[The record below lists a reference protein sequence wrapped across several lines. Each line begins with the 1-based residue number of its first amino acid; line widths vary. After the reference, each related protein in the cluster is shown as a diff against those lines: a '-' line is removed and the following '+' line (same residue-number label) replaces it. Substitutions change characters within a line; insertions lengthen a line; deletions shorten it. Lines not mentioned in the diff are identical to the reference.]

1 MFQRRRRT
9 SDKSPIDPTNPET
22 TTFAKNLVVEG
33 RVHSPGDFI
42 LYGNLKGDLEVGGRL
57 RAMAGS
63 LVQGT
68 LTAGEAS
75 LQGTVDGPVTVSGK
89 LEVARS
95 ARLEGDVT
103 AGTLAIAEGAVLL
116 GSMRIAGETHR
127 YVERREA
134 EVPESVE
141 AS

>member
-1 MFQRRRRT
+1 
-9 SDKSPIDPTNPET
+9 
-22 TTFAKNLVVEG
+22 
-33 RVHSPGDFI
+33 
-42 LYGNLKGDLEVGGRL
+42 
-57 RAMAGS
+57 MAGS